1 MATQAPAAAP
11 VVHPLTLK
19 VMRLFLPGLEV
30 RMPDP
35 VAELRPYPGGGGGGG
50 GGGGDAAAATAAAS
64 AAAGGGSGPGP
75 GPAGDDGLS
84 VDEARYGLTGLIR
97 LPVEFGTIYLGQYFS
112 AYIVVANYSGY
123 DVDNVH
129 LMAELQTGSQRVQL
143 TDKRLSSKAGQ
154 YLTPAPTNPAPSSSA
169 REHACTRAWG
179 VGADSMAAYIATERA
194 LRASAVVRSFFC
206 PNAWCVVRADPR
218 HLRSQLSLAALVVR
232 WRGCRLWRP
241 FS

>member
-35 VAELRPYPGGGGGGG
+35 VAELRPYPGG
-50 GGGGDAAAATAAAS
+50 AATAAAS

-154 YLTPAPTNPAPSSSA
+154 YLTPAPTNPAPYFAVGQTIDMAIDKLLNEVRCVCVCMYVCVCVCVCVRARDRRWRTEGIAPPFASTSLVRTHSVSA
-169 REHACTRAWG
+169 RWEG
-179 VGADSMAAYIATERA
+179 
-194 LRASAVVRSFFC
+194 
-206 PNAWCVVRADPR
+206 
-218 HLRSQLSLAALVVR
+218 
-232 WRGCRLWRP
+232 
-241 FS
+241 